1 MKKNIHVDGLTDLRH
16 LGLSQG
22 VETDSFVFVASMALE
37 PDAPRRA
44 AAAKTVADETRLCL
58 ERLDVKLKSVG
69 LSLKDVVKTTC
80 YLTDRNYYA
89 EFADAYKE
97 YWDEDEY
104 PIRCTVY
111 VGLGV
116 DCRVEID
123 AIAVKPSAGG

>member
-1 MKKNIHVDGLTDLRH
+1 MRKNIHVDGLTDLRP

-22 VETDSFVFVASMALE
+22 VETDSLVFVASMALD

-44 AAAKTVADETRLCL
+44 AEAKTIADETRLCL
-58 ERLDVKLKSVG
+58 QRLDLKLNSVG

-80 YLTDRNYYA
+80 YLTDRNHYG
-89 EFADAYKE
+89 EFAEAYKE
-97 YWDEDEY
+97 FWEDEY

-123 AIAVKPSAGG
+123 AIAVKPTATA